1 MNSMKRQKDM
11 TVEDEPP
18 QVRRCVVWG
27 GRKCHEMMGP
37 DMMILG
43 FWILSF
49 KPAFS
54 LSFLSFIKRFF
65 SFASLS
71 PFRVVSSAYLRLLIF
86 LLANL
91 IPAYASSSLGFHVMH
106 SAYKL
111 NKQSTSWER
120 LGWKKHKLESRLPGE
135 ISTTSDRQ
143 MIPPCGRKQRRTR
156 ESLDESE
163 REWKNWLET
172 QHSKTKI
179 MASSPITS
187 WQIDAMILVFW
198 MLSFKPAFSLSSFT
212 FIKRLFSSS
221 LLSL

>member
-1 MNSMKRQKDM
+1 MKSSDKSWSTGGGSSKTLLYSYRENPMNSMKRQKDM

-111 NKQSTSWER
+111 NKQGDNIQSSHTPFPILNQSVVPCPVPTVIFC
-120 LGWKKHKLESRLPGE
+120 L
-135 ISTTSDRQ
+135 TTGFSGDR
-143 MIPPCGRKQRRTR
+143 
-156 ESLDESE
+156 
-163 REWKNWLET
+163 
-172 QHSKTKI
+172 
-179 MASSPITS
+179 
-187 WQIDAMILVFW
+187 
-198 MLSFKPAFSLSSFT
+198 
-212 FIKRLFSSS
+212 
-221 LLSL
+221 